1 MKGTLIPLG
10 LSLLAVVTLAVST
23 VAGDSVKDLTIVYS
37 NNINGTVR
45 PCPT

>member
-1 MKGTLIPLG
+1 MKRTVIPLG
-10 LSLLAVVTLAVST
+10 LSLLVVVTLAVAAL
-23 VAGDSVKDLTIVYS
+23 AGDSVKDLTIVYS